1 MVETTNTN
9 TQSTEITKE
18 QVDNTRQYLDLIKR
32 FDRVIAIKKDQMQ
45 DVYASIDGMKAI
57 TYDGDRV
64 QTSQRVDA
72 GFVDDLARID
82 KIIRDIRNTI
92 AQKEYA
98 RAHICK
104 MIDEIKDDDMR
115 AVLYYKYMKG
125 MQLKDIAKEI
135 GFSDSYIKHLAADSV
150 KEFYRVHSA
159 EIDAYFEAA

>member
-1 MVETTNTN
+1 MEITNTN
-9 TQSTEITKE
+9 TTEITKE

-45 DVYASIDGMKAI
+45 DIYASIDGMKAI

-72 GFVDDLARID
+72 GFVDDLARMD
-82 KIIRDIRNTI
+82 KIVRDIRNTI

-135 GFSDSYIKHLAADSV
+135 GFSDNYIKHLAADSV

>member
-45 DVYASIDGMKAI
+45 DIYASIDGMKAI

-64 QTSQRVDA
+64 QTSQKIDA
-72 GFVDDLARID
+72 GFVDDLARMD

-135 GFSDSYIKHLAADSV
+135 GFSDNYIRHLAVDSV
-150 KEFYRVHSA
+150 KEFYKIHSA